1 MVISPSQTV
10 IARYFFN
17 GDHPILGFLYVY
29 PSGVMR
35 FQTTKKTT
43 IVILSYIVFNV
54 KVVGS
59 NSVSMFKTSCADP
72 RFWGG
77 SCIESRRFWPWPG
90 GENEDFYGGLDT
102 SIVFQNIV
110 IDLQRG
116 DEIYGCLRWIVAW
129 APSFTTGW
137 SAIPLVEKWA
147 DQKRLKQPSLL
158 GVHGP
163 HPDVWFSIATF
174 VDPGPFEGILGLGRP
189 SFKAAGD
196 PAVKASQPPDIAD
209 KCWLYPIYS
218 AHCMEGFLNGTLPHH
233 PSHDQFRNF
242 QQPWWRLR
250 IHVGEPPYGS
260 GSNREYAIC
269 SFWRGISWCILYAET
284 AWNSFGGINL
294 PFPVMGGLWHCFTHI
309 NQNTTKFDQPRSIR
323 RSLARFEP
331 WDWFLNVKMT
341 AWTIFLP
348 EKLRTLNWL
357 IQKCIP
363 VDHKKMHSNG
373 EDYCLNKST
382 FFLWAWKLP
391 IPILQDTLPRW

>member
-163 HPDVWFSIATF
+163 HPDVLVF
-174 VDPGPFEGILGLGRP
+174 
-189 SFKAAGD
+189 
-196 PAVKASQPPDIAD
+196 
-209 KCWLYPIYS
+209 
-218 AHCMEGFLNGTLPHH
+218 H
-233 PSHDQFRNF
+233 RNF
-242 QQPWWRLR
+242 
-250 IHVGEPPYGS
+250 
-260 GSNREYAIC
+260 
-269 SFWRGISWCILYAET
+269 
-284 AWNSFGGINL
+284 
-294 PFPVMGGLWHCFTHI
+294 
-309 NQNTTKFDQPRSIR
+309 R
-323 RSLARFEP
+323 RSRSLRGHFRPRTTEFQGGWGPCGQGFATP
-331 WDWFLNVKMT
+331 W
-341 AWTIFLP
+341 
-348 EKLRTLNWL
+348 
-357 IQKCIP
+357 
-363 VDHKKMHSNG
+363 
-373 EDYCLNKST
+373 YC
-382 FFLWAWKLP
+382 
-391 IPILQDTLPRW
+391 R